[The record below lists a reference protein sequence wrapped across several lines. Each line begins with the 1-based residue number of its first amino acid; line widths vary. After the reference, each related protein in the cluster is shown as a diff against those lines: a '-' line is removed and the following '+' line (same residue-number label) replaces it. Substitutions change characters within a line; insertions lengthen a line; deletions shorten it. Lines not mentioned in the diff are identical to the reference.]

1 MNSLTKLMLF
11 MGRIPVAI
19 RPGNK
24 RIIGSQMAGIVSVA
38 VRACA
43 GANQPTGKLG
53 VVLFIA

>member
-1 MNSLTKLMLF
+1 MKSPTKAMLF
-11 MGRIPVAI
+11 MGRRPAEI

-24 RIIGSQMAGIVSVA
+24 RIIGSQMAGIVSVT